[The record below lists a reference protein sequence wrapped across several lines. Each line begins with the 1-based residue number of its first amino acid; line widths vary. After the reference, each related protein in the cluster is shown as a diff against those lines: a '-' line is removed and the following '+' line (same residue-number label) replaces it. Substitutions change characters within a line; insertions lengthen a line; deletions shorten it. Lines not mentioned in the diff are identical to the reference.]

1 MRLRALGSA
10 ISLVTSSVAAQTGP
24 APVGDYHQHLY
35 SPAVS
40 AMISTPARTI
50 PLVGARELIVQLD
63 SAGIRHAAVLSL
75 AYMFGAVGRSVE
87 NEQAK
92 VRAENDWTAAQA
104 ALYPDR
110 LRAFCSVNPIKPY
123 ALEEITYC
131 ASHPALKRGLKLHFG
146 NSDVRTDIPEQLE
159 QLKKVFKAA
168 NDAGMAII
176 VHMHANINNRRP
188 YGVEQGKVFLEQ
200 LVPQAPDVTIQIAHL
215 AGAGGAASAAADS
228 VVGVFADAFAR
239 NDPRTKNLWFDLTLV
254 ADRRLTP
261 ELGERAARRIRQIG
275 TSRMLFGSD
284 AVPGTPPSVVLSYF
298 WKLPLT
304 SAEFGAIAR
313 NVPPYMR

>member
-1 MRLRALGSA
+1 MLTTATRTMR
-10 ISLVTSSVAAQTGP
+10 SVAAS
-24 APVGDYHQHLY
+24 DLI
-35 SPAVS
+35 
-40 AMISTPARTI
+40 AM
-50 PLVGARELIVQLD
+50 LD
-63 SAGIRHAAVLSL
+63 SAGIRNAAVLSV
-75 AYMFGAVGRSVE
+75 AYMFGAAGRSVE

-92 VRAENDWTAAQA
+92 VRAENDWTAAQV
-104 ALYPDR
+104 ALYPER

-123 ALEEITYC
+123 ALEEIAYC
-131 ASHPALKRGLKLHFG
+131 ASQPVLKRGLKLHFG

-200 LVPQAPDVTIQIAHL
+200 LIPQAPDVTIQIAHL
-215 AGAGGAASAAADS
+215 AGAGGADDTPADS
-228 VVGVFADAFAR
+228 VAGVFADAFAR

-261 ELGERAARRIRQIG
+261 ELGERVVRRIRQIG

-284 AVPGTPPSVVLSYF
+284 AVPGTPPSIVLSYF

-304 SAEFGAIAR
+304 SEEFRTIAR

>member
-1 MRLRALGSA
+1 MSLRALVSA
-10 ISLVTSSVAAQTGP
+10 ISIVTSSAAAQGGP

-35 SPAVS
+35 SPAVAS
-40 AMISTPARTI
+40 MLTTPTRTVRSVDANELVAM
-50 PLVGARELIVQLD
+50 LD
-63 SAGIRHAAVLSL
+63 SAGIRNAAVLSV
-75 AYMFGAVGRSVE
+75 AYMFGAFGRSVE

-92 VRAENDWTAAQA
+92 VRAENEWTAAQA

-123 ALEEITYC
+123 ALEEIAYC
-131 ASHPALKRGLKLHFG
+131 ASQPGLKTGLKLHFG

-200 LVPQAPDVTIQIAHL
+200 LVPQAPDVTIQVAHL
-215 AGAGGAASAAADS
+215 AGAGGAADIPADS
-228 VVGVFADAFAR
+228 VLGVFADAFVR

-261 ELGERAARRIRQIG
+261 EQGERVARRIRQIG

-304 SAEFGAIAR
+304 SEEFGAIAR